1 VAVIPYQRLAPLL
14 PLLRV
19 LLVVG
24 GLTAAS
30 YGLWLA
36 WPPLGF
42 IAAGVFC
49 VCVEM
54 VIADRPPRR

>member
-1 VAVIPYQRLAPLL
+1 MIPYQRLLPLL

-19 LLVVG
+19 LLVAG
-24 GLTAAS
+24 GLVTVS

-49 VCVEM
+49 VCAEM